1 MLTNGRGAVQHTAPA
16 SIRRLCPLLCAP
28 CAPARPLAPPAAQV
42 VAEASLAVF
51 NAVVRDVLA
60 ACGVYECQEYEG
72 TFMLAAPSTRAAVEA
87 ALALQVGRGGEVTVP
102 FAVTML

>member
-1 MLTNGRGAVQHTAPA
+1 MPFCVPRAPSSPTHPPTA
-16 SIRRLCPLLCAP
+16 
-28 CAPARPLAPPAAQV
+28 QM

-87 ALALQVGRGGEVTVP
+87 ALALQVGGWGAVEGGVRR
-102 FAVTML
+102 